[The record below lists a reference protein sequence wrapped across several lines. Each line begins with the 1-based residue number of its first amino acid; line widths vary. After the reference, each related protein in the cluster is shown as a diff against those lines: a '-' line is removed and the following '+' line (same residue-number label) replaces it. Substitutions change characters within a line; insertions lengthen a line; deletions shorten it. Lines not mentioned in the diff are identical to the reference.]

1 VSRVRADRRT
11 AAEWVVFA
19 VGVVLALIVW
29 ALAPSAGNYD
39 TVLDL
44 VWARELLDGGA
55 PGFEAYA
62 ASTPHPAWL
71 ALGVPVVALFGE
83 HADRAMVLLTALTLP
98 VLAAAAVRLGRI
110 AGEAVAGR
118 GRGGG
123 LAVGDRSPTRA
134 IDDRSP
140 LSAPGV
146 SSDDRSS
153 DGARGKRETFDG
165 SGPHNLS
172 RRGDGGRAARTG
184 LVVGLVAGALTL
196 TSFAFLL
203 LAAKGYLDMPF
214 LALVTWAGVWVI
226 ERPTAWRGPAIL
238 LLLAGLLRPEAWVL
252 AGLYWLWCTVGG
264 RWSAS
269 AAAGEDVAANAV
281 EVEHVER
288 VEPLPARG
296 PGHDVHRSGPAGRR
310 VGLLHLSSVP
320 GRAWHLATVVAAPLL
335 WMAVDAAVTGNP
347 FHSLTATSQLAD
359 ELGRE
364 RGIGRAPSLLVTQL
378 VDQAR
383 PPVAAAGLLGVGVL
397 LLGSRIGLAR
407 APRRVTIVLLT
418 LLLAGVVTFLAA
430 GVAGLSL
437 IPRYLSVPVVALTVL
452 AALAAGGW
460 VGLPTDHRWRRP
472 WAVLV
477 LIGAVVGVGTY
488 LTVKRDSVRSLG
500 SELRFLADAREDV
513 RDLMLDPAVVAGARC
528 GPISL
533 PTYRLVPEIRLQ
545 LDVDGDRVVARSDPR
560 AGALGVTES
569 GVAISV
575 VEGKFARRYGRAD
588 GVPRSTQA
596 VPPGFTEV
604 ARRGAFVA
612 SVRCR

>member
-1 VSRVRADRRT
+1 MRPEPEVGRGRSGGPGNRGIQ
-11 AAEWVVFA
+11 AEWIVFA

-29 ALAPSAGNYD
+29 AIAPSAGNYD

-44 VWARELLDGGA
+44 IWARELLDGRA

-98 VLAAAAVRLGRI
+98 VLAAATVRLGRI
-110 AGEAVAGR
+110 AGEAVA
-118 GRGGG
+118 
-123 LAVGDRSPTRA
+123 
-134 IDDRSP
+134 
-140 LSAPGV
+140 
-146 SSDDRSS
+146 
-153 DGARGKRETFDG
+153 ARGDDG
-165 SGPHNLS
+165 DERCGSPGGWERSDRLEPSNLS
-172 RRGDGGRAARTG
+172 QPAGAARVARTG
-184 LVVGLVAGALTL
+184 LTVGLIAGILTL

-214 LALVTWAGVWVI
+214 LALVAWAGVRAI
-226 ERPTAWRGPAIL
+226 ERPTAWRGPAL
-238 LLLAGLLRPEAWVL
+238 LLLVAGLLRPEAWVL
-252 AGLYWLWCTVGG
+252 AGAHWLWCTLGG
-264 RWSAS
+264 PWSARG
-269 AAAGEDVAANAV
+269 AAAQAS
-281 EVEHVER
+281 
-288 VEPLPARG
+288 PARCLVSDRAAEG
-296 PGHDVHRSGPAGRR
+296 TAPDSKAPSSPTGDDRIAGR
-310 VGLLHLSSVP
+310 VLHL
-320 GRAWHLATVVAAPLL
+320 AIVVAAPLL

-347 FHSLTATSQLAD
+347 LHSLTATSQLAD
-359 ELGRE
+359 DLGRE

-383 PPVAAAGLLGVGVL
+383 PPVFVAGLVGVGVL
-397 LLGSRIGLAR
+397 LLGFRVGLTR
-407 APRRVTIVLLT
+407 PPRRVVTVLLT

-460 VGLPTDHRWRRP
+460 IGLPVASPARRP
-472 WAVLV
+472 WAILV
-477 LIGAVVGVGTY
+477 LIGAVVGVGAY

-500 SELRFLADAREDV
+500 SELRFLADARQDV
-513 RDLMLDPAVVAGARC
+513 RDLMTDPAVVAGARC

-545 LDVDGDRVVARSDPR
+545 LDADGDRVVARSDPR
-560 AGALGVTES
+560 ARTLGVDDR
-569 GVAISV
+569 GVAITV

-596 VPPGFTEV
+596 VPPGFVEV

-612 SVRCR
+612 SVRCP

>member
-1 VSRVRADRRT
+1 MAADRRPT
-11 AAEWVVFA
+11 AEWVVFA

-29 ALAPSAGNYD
+29 AIAPSSGNYD

-44 VWARELLDGGA
+44 IWARELLDGHA

-83 HADRAMVLLTALTLP
+83 QADRVMVLLTALTLP
-98 VLAAAAVRLGRI
+98 VLAAATVRLGRI
-110 AGEAVAGR
+110 AGEAVAV
-118 GRGGG
+118 RGG
-123 LAVGDRSPTRA
+123 A
-134 IDDRSP
+134 
-140 LSAPGV
+140 
-146 SSDDRSS
+146 
-153 DGARGKRETFDG
+153 
-165 SGPHNLS
+165 
-172 RRGDGGRAARTG
+172 GRAEIAERESFERESFEGSQSLEVSRSEDARVARTG
-184 LVVGLVAGALTL
+184 LTVGLIAGVLTL

-214 LALVTWAGVWVI
+214 LALVAWAGVWAI

-252 AGLYWLWCTVGG
+252 AGAYWLWCTMRG
-264 RWSAS
+264 RWSAVGASSS
-269 AAAGEDVAANAV
+269 AA
-281 EVEHVER
+281 
-288 VEPLPARG
+288 L
-296 PGHDVHRSGPAGRR
+296 AGRVLSHGGTE
-310 VGLLHLSSVP
+310 VGAADGSTEPAAPEPAAPGPSANGGRVP
-320 GRAWHLATVVAAPLL
+320 GRGPHLALVVAAPLL

-359 ELGRE
+359 DLGRE

-397 LLGSRIGLAR
+397 LLGTRIGLAR
-407 APRRVTIVLLT
+407 PPRRVQIVLMT

-460 VGLPTDHRWRRP
+460 VGLPTTSRWRRP

-477 LIGAVVGVGTY
+477 LIGAVIGVGAY

-500 SELRFLADAREDV
+500 SELRFLADARQDV
-513 RDLMLDPAVVAGARC
+513 RDLVTDPAVVAGARC

-545 LDVDGDRVVARSDPR
+545 LDVDGSRVVARSDPR
-560 AGALGVTES
+560 ARALGVDRR

-612 SVRCR
+612 SVRCP

>member
-1 VSRVRADRRT
+1 MGADRPV
-11 AAEWVVFA
+11 AAERLVFA

-29 ALAPSAGNYD
+29 AIAPSSGNYD

-44 VWARELLDGGA
+44 IWARELLDGHA

-98 VLAAAAVRLGRI
+98 VLAAATVRLGRI
-110 AGEAVAGR
+110 AGEAVAVRGGREADPGDRGAASDRRVSFAGQQPADRHRAAEPGDREADPGGR
-118 GRGGG
+118 GAATDTRVSFAGQEPAKDHQPEGGHR
-123 LAVGDRSPTRA
+123 V
-134 IDDRSP
+134 
-140 LSAPGV
+140 
-146 SSDDRSS
+146 
-153 DGARGKRETFDG
+153 E
-165 SGPHNLS
+165 
-172 RRGDGGRAARTG
+172 RTG

-214 LALVTWAGVWVI
+214 LALVAWAGVGAI
-226 ERPTAWRGPAIL
+226 QRPTAWRGPALL

-252 AGLYWLWCTVGG
+252 AGAYWLWCTLGG
-264 RWSAS
+264 PWSA
-269 AAAGEDVAANAV
+269 AGAREDERPAGDAGVRPAV
-281 EVEHVER
+281 EVEHARR
-288 VEPLPARG
+288 VE
-296 PGHDVHRSGPAGRR
+296 GRP
-310 VGLLHLSSVP
+310 VAAVP
-320 GRAWHLATVVAAPLL
+320 GRAWHLALVVAAPLL

-359 ELGRE
+359 DLGRE
-364 RGIGRAPSLLVTQL
+364 RGIGRAPLLLVTQL

-383 PPVAAAGLLGVGVL
+383 PPVFAAGLLGVAVL
-397 LLGSRIGLAR
+397 LLGARIGLAR
-407 APRRVTIVLLT
+407 PPRRVRAVLLT

-452 AALAAGGW
+452 AALAVGGW
-460 VGLPTDHRWRRP
+460 VGLPPGHRWRRP

-477 LIGAVVGVGTY
+477 LVGAVVGVGAY

-500 SELRFLADAREDV
+500 SELRFLADARQDV
-513 RDLMLDPAVVAGARC
+513 RDLMTDPAVVAGARC

-545 LDVDGDRVVARSDPR
+545 LDADGDRVVARSDPR
-560 AGALGVTES
+560 ARALGAFDR

-575 VEGKFARRYGRAD
+575 AEGKFARRYGRAD

>member
-1 VSRVRADRRT
+1 MRAEPER
-11 AAEWVVFA
+11 VVFA

-29 ALAPSAGNYD
+29 AVAPSSGNYD

-44 VWARELLDGGA
+44 IWARELLDGHA

-83 HADRAMVLLTALTLP
+83 QADRVMVLLTALTLP
-98 VLAAAAVRLGRI
+98 VLAAATVRLGRI
-110 AGEAVAGR
+110 AGEAVA
-118 GRGGG
+118 
-123 LAVGDRSPTRA
+123 
-134 IDDRSP
+134 
-140 LSAPGV
+140 
-146 SSDDRSS
+146 
-153 DGARGKRETFDG
+153 DGADRV
-165 SGPHNLS
+165 
-172 RRGDGGRAARTG
+172 ARTG
-184 LVVGLVAGALTL
+184 LVVGLIAGALTL

-214 LALVTWAGVWVI
+214 LALVAWAGVWAI
-226 ERPTAWRGPAIL
+226 QRPTAWRGPAVL

-252 AGLYWLWCTVGG
+252 AGAYWLWCTLGG
-264 RWSAS
+264 RWSATGATDE
-269 AAAGEDVAANAV
+269 AAARAIGDEHAGRGGSRPVETDAV
-281 EVEHVER
+281 ERPVASER
-288 VEPLPARG
+288 TAARLGPLTM
-296 PGHDVHRSGPAGRR
+296 
-310 VGLLHLSSVP
+310 SSVP
-320 GRAWHLATVVAAPLL
+320 GRAWHLALVVAAPLL

-359 ELGRE
+359 DLGRE
-364 RGIGRAPSLLVTQL
+364 RGIARAPRLLVSQL

-383 PPVAAAGLLGVGVL
+383 PPVAVAGLLGVGVL
-397 LLGSRIGLAR
+397 LLGPRIGL
-407 APRRVTIVLLT
+407 RRPSRRMRVVLLT
-418 LLLAGVVTFLAA
+418 LLLAGVLTFLAA

-460 VGLPTDHRWRRP
+460 VGLPSGSRWRRP
-472 WAVLV
+472 WAILV
-477 LIGAVVGVGTY
+477 LIGAVVGVGAY

-500 SELRFLADAREDV
+500 SELRFLADARQDV
-513 RDLMLDPAVVAGARC
+513 RDLMTDPAVVAGARC

-545 LDVDGDRVVARSDPR
+545 LDADGDQVVARSDPR
-560 AGALGVTES
+560 ARALGVDDR

-596 VPPGFTEV
+596 VPPGFVEV

-612 SVRCR
+612 SVRCP

>member
-1 VSRVRADRRT
+1 VRAR
-11 AAEWVVFA
+11 AEWVVFA

-29 ALAPSAGNYD
+29 AIAPSSGNYD

-44 VWARELLDGGA
+44 IWARELLDGHP

-71 ALGVPVVALFGE
+71 AIGVPVVALFGE

-98 VLAAAAVRLGRI
+98 VLAAATVRLGRI
-110 AGEAVAGR
+110 AGEAVAARDEQGR
-118 GRGGG
+118 
-123 LAVGDRSPTRA
+123 TEH
-134 IDDRSP
+134 
-140 LSAPGV
+140 
-146 SSDDRSS
+146 
-153 DGARGKRETFDG
+153 DGPDGQGRET
-165 SGPHNLS
+165 LS
-172 RRGDGGRAARTG
+172 RSEAPKVSQPPRVARTG

-214 LALVTWAGVWVI
+214 LALVAWAGVRAI

-252 AGLYWLWCTVGG
+252 AGAHWLWCTLGG
-264 RWSAS
+264 RWSA
-269 AAAGEDVAANAV
+269 AAADDERRPVDVRHPEDAQRRPVAARDG
-281 EVEHVER
+281 ER
-288 VEPLPARG
+288 I
-296 PGHDVHRSGPAGRR
+296 
-310 VGLLHLSSVP
+310 P
-320 GRAWHLATVVAAPLL
+320 GRGRHLALVLAAPLL
-335 WMAVDAAVTGNP
+335 WMAVDGAVTGNP

-359 ELGRE
+359 DLGRE
-364 RGIGRAPSLLVTQL
+364 RGIGRAPSLLVSQL

-383 PPVAAAGLLGVGVL
+383 PPVFVAGLLGVGVL
-397 LLGSRIGLAR
+397 LLGVRAGLAR
-407 APRRVTIVLLT
+407 PPRRVTIVLLT

-452 AALAAGGW
+452 AALGAGGW
-460 VGLPTDHRWRRP
+460 VGLPVDAPGRRA

-477 LIGAVVGVGTY
+477 VVGAVVGVGAY

-500 SELRFLADAREDV
+500 SELRFLADARQDV
-513 RDLMLDPAVVAGARC
+513 RDLMTDPAVVAGRRC

-545 LDVDGDRVVARSDPR
+545 LDADGDQVVARSDPR
-560 AGALGVTES
+560 APELGAENR
-569 GVAISV
+569 GVAITV
-575 VEGKFARRYGRAD
+575 TEGKFARRYGRAD
-588 GVPRSTQA
+588 GVPRSTQV

-612 SVRCR
+612 SVRCP

>member
-1 VSRVRADRRT
+1 MRAR
-11 AAEWVVFA
+11 AEWVVFA

-29 ALAPSAGNYD
+29 AIAPSSGNYD

-44 VWARELLDGGA
+44 IWARELLDGHA

-71 ALGVPVVALFGE
+71 ALGVPVVALVGE

-98 VLAAAAVRLGRI
+98 VLAAATVRLGRI
-110 AGEAVAGR
+110 AGESVAGGSDR
-118 GRGGG
+118 GR
-123 LAVGDRSPTRA
+123 AVGQDADHGGTVT
-134 IDDRSP
+134 
-140 LSAPGV
+140 LSSFA
-146 SSDDRSS
+146 S
-153 DGARGKRETFDG
+153 RE
-165 SGPHNLS
+165 
-172 RRGDGGRAARTG
+172 REKGDRAADPGAAPVTLSSFASPERAKGDPAERTG
-184 LVVGLVAGALTL
+184 LVVGLTAGALTL

-214 LALVTWAGVWVI
+214 LALVAWAGVWAI

-252 AGLYWLWCTVGG
+252 AGAYWLWCTLGG
-264 RWSAS
+264 RWSAGAVDG
-269 AAAGEDVAANAV
+269 AAARVV
-281 EVEHVER
+281 E
-288 VEPLPARG
+288 
-296 PGHDVHRSGPAGRR
+296 
-310 VGLLHLSSVP
+310 VP
-320 GRAWHLATVVAAPLL
+320 GRAWHLALVVAAPLL

-359 ELGRE
+359 DLGRE
-364 RGIGRAPSLLVTQL
+364 RGIARAPRLLVSQL

-383 PPVAAAGLLGVGVL
+383 PPVFVAGLLGVGVL
-397 LLGSRIGLAR
+397 LLGPRIGLAR
-407 APRRVTIVLLT
+407 PPRRVRIVLLT
-418 LLLAGVVTFLAA
+418 LLLAGVVTFLGA

-460 VGLPTDHRWRRP
+460 VGLPAESRRRCP

-477 LIGAVVGVGTY
+477 LIGAVVGVGAY

-500 SELRFLADAREDV
+500 SELRFLADARQDV
-513 RDLMLDPAVVAGARC
+513 RDLMTDPAVVAGARC

-545 LDVDGDRVVARSDPR
+545 LDADGDRVVARSDPR
-560 AGALGVTES
+560 ARALGVYDR

>member
-1 VSRVRADRRT
+1 MRAEPGSGGGRSSVGGQGRARPDRPPEDGGRPAT
-11 AAEWVVFA
+11 ADGPARRRSSAPRRSEARRIQAEWAVFA

-29 ALAPSAGNYD
+29 AVAPSSGNYD

-44 VWARELLDGGA
+44 IWARELLDGRA

-71 ALGVPVVALFGE
+71 AIGVPVVAAFGE

-98 VLAAAAVRLGRI
+98 ALAAATVRLGRI
-110 AGEAVAGR
+110 AGEAVAV
-118 GRGGG
+118 RGGG
-123 LAVGDRSPTRA
+123 RDGVGATSSPGERA
-134 IDDRSP
+134 
-140 LSAPGV
+140 
-146 SSDDRSS
+146 SS
-153 DGARGKRETFDG
+153 DG
-165 SGPHNLS
+165 SGPVKDS
-172 RRGDGGRAARTG
+172 RSDARVARTG
-184 LVVGLVAGALTL
+184 LVVGLIAGALTL

-214 LALVTWAGVWVI
+214 LALVAWAGVRAI
-226 ERPTAWRGPAIL
+226 ERPTAWRGPAVL

-252 AGLYWLWCTVGG
+252 AGAHWLWCTAGG
-264 RWSAS
+264 RWSARGVDDH
-269 AAAGEDVAANAV
+269 APAV
-281 EVEHVER
+281 SG
-288 VEPLPARG
+288 RG
-296 PGHDVHRSGPAGRR
+296 
-310 VGLLHLSSVP
+310 LHL
-320 GRAWHLATVVAAPLL
+320 AIVVAAPLL

-347 FHSLTATSQLAD
+347 FHSLTATSRLAD
-359 ELGRE
+359 DLGRE

-378 VDQAR
+378 IDQSR
-383 PPVAAAGLLGVGVL
+383 PPVFAAGLLGVGVL
-397 LLGSRIGLAR
+397 LLGARVGLAR
-407 APRRVTIVLLT
+407 PPRRVTIILLA
-418 LLLAGVVTFLAA
+418 LLLAGVATFLAA

-452 AALAAGGW
+452 AASAAGGW
-460 VGLPTDHRWRRP
+460 VGLPSGHRWRRP

-477 LIGAVVGVGTY
+477 LIGAVIGVGAY

-500 SELRFLADAREDV
+500 SELRFLADARRDV
-513 RDLMLDPAVVAGARC
+513 RELMTDPAVVAARRC
-528 GPISL
+528 GPVSL

-545 LDVDGDRVVARSDPR
+545 LDADGDQVVARSDPR
-560 AGALGVTES
+560 ARTLGADRR

-596 VPPGFTEV
+596 VPPGFVEV

-612 SVRCR
+612 SARCP

>member
-1 VSRVRADRRT
+1 MS
-11 AAEWVVFA
+11 AERVVFA

-39 TVLDL
+39 TVLNL

-71 ALGVPVVALFGE
+71 ALGVPVVAVFGE

-110 AGEAVAGR
+110 AGEAVAVRGAGGEAASGKRETFAGSDPHNLSRLEDSGR
-118 GRGGG
+118 
-123 LAVGDRSPTRA
+123 VP
-134 IDDRSP
+134 
-140 LSAPGV
+140 
-146 SSDDRSS
+146 
-153 DGARGKRETFDG
+153 GKRETFDG
-165 SGPHNLS
+165 SRSHNLS
-172 RRGDGGRAARTG
+172 RRDDGGRVARTG
-184 LVVGLVAGALTL
+184 LVVGLVAGVLTL

-214 LALVTWAGVWVI
+214 LALVAWAGVWVI
-226 ERPTAWRGPAIL
+226 ERPTTWRGPAIL
-238 LLLAGLLRPEAWVL
+238 LLIAGLLRPEAWVL
-252 AGLYWLWCTVGG
+252 AGAYWLWCTLDG

-269 AAAGEDVAANAV
+269 SAAAQAG
-281 EVEHVER
+281 
-288 VEPLPARG
+288 PARRVVS
-296 PGHDVHRSGPAGRR
+296 HSGTEVDELDESTSAVTGRA
-310 VGLLHLSSVP
+310 LHL
-320 GRAWHLATVVAAPLL
+320 AVVLAAPLL

-347 FHSLTATSQLAD
+347 LHSLTATSQLAD

-383 PPVAAAGLLGVGVL
+383 PPVAAAGLLGVALL

-407 APRRVTIVLLT
+407 PPRRVTIVLLT

-500 SELRFLADAREDV
+500 SELRFLADARDDV
-513 RDLMLDPAVVAGARC
+513 RALMLDPAVVEGAQC

-560 AGALGVTES
+560 AAALGVTES

-596 VPPGFTEV
+596 VPPGFAEV
-604 ARRGAFVA
+604 ARRGAFIA

>member
-1 VSRVRADRRT
+1 VVDADRSAT
-11 AAEWVVFA
+11 AERLVFA

-29 ALAPSAGNYD
+29 AIAPSSGNYD

-44 VWARELLDGGA
+44 IWARELLDGHA

-98 VLAAAAVRLGRI
+98 VLAAATVRLGRL
-110 AGEAVAGR
+110 AGEAVVVR
-118 GRGGG
+118 GR
-123 LAVGDRSPTRA
+123 VERS
-134 IDDRSP
+134 
-140 LSAPGV
+140 
-146 SSDDRSS
+146 
-153 DGARGKRETFDG
+153 
-165 SGPHNLS
+165 
-172 RRGDGGRAARTG
+172 G
-184 LVVGLVAGALTL
+184 LVVGLIAGALTL

-214 LALVTWAGVWVI
+214 LALVAWAGVRAI
-226 ERPTAWRGPAIL
+226 EKPTAWRTPAVL
-238 LLLAGLLRPEAWVL
+238 LLVAGLLRPEAWVL

-269 AAAGEDVAANAV
+269 GGDAQ
-281 EVEHVER
+281 
-288 VEPLPARG
+288 
-296 PGHDVHRSGPAGRR
+296 AGRARR
-310 VGLLHLSSVP
+310 VVSGSGTQVDEAGRGASLVGSAGGVASDSGTQVHELGGSTSAVP
-320 GRAWHLATVVAAPLL
+320 GRVLHLVLVVAAPLL

-359 ELGRE
+359 DLGRE
-364 RGIGRAPSLLVTQL
+364 RGIGRAPRLLVSQL
-378 VDQAR
+378 VDQSR
-383 PPVAAAGLLGVGVL
+383 PPVFAAGLLGVGVL
-397 LLGSRIGLAR
+397 LLGTRVGLAR
-407 APRRVTIVLLT
+407 PPRRVVAVLLT
-418 LLLAGVVTFLAA
+418 LLLAGVATFLAA

-460 VGLPTDHRWRRP
+460 VGLPVESRWRRP
-472 WAVLV
+472 WAILV
-477 LIGAVVGVGTY
+477 LIGAVVGVGAY

-513 RDLMLDPAVVAGARC
+513 RDLMTDPAVIAGARC

-560 AGALGVTES
+560 SRALGAYDR
-569 GVAISV
+569 GVAITV
-575 VEGKFARRYGRAD
+575 AEGKFARRYGRAD

-596 VPPGFTEV
+596 VPPGFVEV

>member
-1 VSRVRADRRT
+1 MRAR
-11 AAEWVVFA
+11 AEWVVLA

-29 ALAPSAGNYD
+29 AIAPSSGNYD

-44 VWARELLDGGA
+44 IWARELLDGHA

-83 HADRAMVLLTALTLP
+83 QADRVMVLLTALTLP
-98 VLAAAAVRLGRI
+98 VLAAATVRLGRI
-110 AGEAVAGR
+110 AGEAMAVR
-118 GRGGG
+118 GR
-123 LAVGDRSPTRA
+123 A
-134 IDDRSP
+134 
-140 LSAPGV
+140 
-146 SSDDRSS
+146 
-153 DGARGKRETFDG
+153 E
-165 SGPHNLS
+165 
-172 RRGDGGRAARTG
+172 RTG
-184 LVVGLVAGALTL
+184 LVVGLIAGVLTL

-214 LALVTWAGVWVI
+214 LALVAWAGVWAI
-226 ERPTAWRGPAIL
+226 ERPTAWRGPAVL
-238 LLLAGLLRPEAWVL
+238 LLLAGLLRPEAWLL
-252 AGLYWLWCTVGG
+252 AGAYWLWCTLDG
-264 RWSAS
+264 RWAAS
-269 AAAGEDVAANAV
+269 AAADDGRPDIAARTAAADGGRPGEAAA
-281 EVEHVER
+281 E
-288 VEPLPARG
+288 G
-296 PGHDVHRSGPAGRR
+296 SRR
-310 VGLLHLSSVP
+310 VGPLGLSSVP
-320 GRAWHLATVVAAPLL
+320 GRVWHLALVVAAPLL

-359 ELGRE
+359 DLGRE

-397 LLGSRIGLAR
+397 LLGTRIGLAR
-407 APRRVTIVLLT
+407 PPRRVRIVLMT

-460 VGLPTDHRWRRP
+460 VGLPAASGWRRP

-477 LIGAVVGVGTY
+477 VIGAVVGVGAY

-500 SELRFLADAREDV
+500 SELRFLADARQDV
-513 RDLMLDPAVVAGARC
+513 RDLMTDPAVVAGARC

-545 LDVDGDRVVARSDPR
+545 LDAGADRVVARSDPR
-560 AGALGVTES
+560 ARALGAYDR

-612 SVRCR
+612 SVRCP

>member
-1 VSRVRADRRT
+1 MRAERSAT
-11 AAEWVVFA
+11 AEWLILA

-29 ALAPSAGNYD
+29 ALFPSSGNYD

-44 VWARELLDGGA
+44 VWARELLDGRA

-71 ALGVPVVALFGE
+71 AIGVPVVALFGE

-98 VLAAAAVRLGRI
+98 VLAAATVRLGRI
-110 AGEAVAGR
+110 AGEAVTG
-118 GRGGG
+118 
-123 LAVGDRSPTRA
+123 
-134 IDDRSP
+134 
-140 LSAPGV
+140 PGA
-146 SSDDRSS
+146 D
-153 DGARGKRETFDG
+153 DGAAPASAERETFDG
-165 SGPHNLS
+165 SDPHDVS
-172 RRGDGGRAARTG
+172 RRDDAARAARTG
-184 LVVGLVAGALTL
+184 LVVGLIAGGLTL

-214 LALVTWAGVWVI
+214 LALVAWAGVWAI
-226 ERPTAWRGPAIL
+226 EKPTAWRGPAVL

-264 RWSAS
+264 RWSARGAPAPPTS
-269 AAAGEDVAANAV
+269 
-281 EVEHVER
+281 
-288 VEPLPARG
+288 ARG
-296 PGHDVHRSGPAGRR
+296 VLSRGGTEADEVARAEGRTASTARAG
-310 VGLLHLSSVP
+310 
-320 GRAWHLATVVAAPLL
+320 GRALHLATVLAAPLL

-364 RGIGRAPSLLVTQL
+364 RGIARAPKLLVTQL

-383 PPVAAAGLLGVGVL
+383 PPVAAAGLLGLAVL
-397 LLGSRIGLAR
+397 LLGWRIGLAR
-407 APRRVTIVLLT
+407 PPRRVVVVLLT
-418 LLLAGVVTFLAA
+418 LLLAGVATFLAA

-460 VGLPTDHRWRRP
+460 VALPSGHRWRRP

-477 LIGAVVGVGTY
+477 LVGAVVGVGAY

-513 RDLMLDPAVVAGARC
+513 RELMEDPAVVAGSRC

-545 LDVDGDRVVARSDPR
+545 LDLDGDRVVARSDPR
-560 AGALGVTES
+560 AAALGAFDR

-575 VEGKFARRYGRAD
+575 TEGKFARRYGRAD

-596 VPPGFTEV
+596 VPPGFVEV

>member
-1 VSRVRADRRT
+1 MDADRSAT
-11 AAEWVVFA
+11 AERLIFA
-19 VGVVLALIVW
+19 VGVVMALIAW
-29 ALAPSAGNYD
+29 AIAPSSGNYD

-44 VWARELLDGGA
+44 IWARELLDGHA

-71 ALGVPVVALFGE
+71 AVGVPVVALFGE

-98 VLAAAAVRLGRI
+98 VLAAATVRLGRL
-110 AGEAVAGR
+110 AGEAV
-118 GRGGG
+118 
-123 LAVGDRSPTRA
+123 VP
-134 IDDRSP
+134 
-140 LSAPGV
+140 
-146 SSDDRSS
+146 
-153 DGARGKRETFDG
+153 
-165 SGPHNLS
+165 N
-172 RRGDGGRAARTG
+172 GGRVARTG
-184 LVVGLVAGALTL
+184 LVVGLIAGVLTL

-214 LALVTWAGVWVI
+214 LALVAWAGVWVVQ
-226 ERPTAWRGPAIL
+226 RPTAWRGPAVL
-238 LLLAGLLRPEAWVL
+238 LLVAGLLRPEAWVL
-252 AGLYWLWCTVGG
+252 AGAYWLWCTIGG

-269 AAAGEDVAANAV
+269 CAAAQAG
-281 EVEHVER
+281 
-288 VEPLPARG
+288 PARRVVSRCG
-296 PGHDVHRSGPAGRR
+296 TEVDELGRATPPSGSARRVVSRSGTEVDELGGSTSA
-310 VGLLHLSSVP
+310 VP
-320 GRAWHLATVVAAPLL
+320 GRALHLAIVLAAPLL

-347 FHSLTATSQLAD
+347 LHSLTATSQLAD
-359 ELGRE
+359 DLGRE
-364 RGIGRAPSLLVTQL
+364 RGIGRAPSLLVSQL

-383 PPVAAAGLLGVGVL
+383 PPVAAAGLLGLGVL
-397 LLGSRIGLAR
+397 LLGTRIGLAR
-407 APRRVTIVLLT
+407 PSRRVTVVLLT
-418 LLLAGVVTFLAA
+418 LLLAGVATFLAA

-460 VGLPTDHRWRRP
+460 VGLPLESRWRRP

-477 LIGAVVGVGTY
+477 LVGAVVGVGAY

-513 RDLMLDPAVVAGARC
+513 RDLMTDPAVIAGARC

-545 LDVDGDRVVARSDPR
+545 LDADGDRVVARSDPR
-560 AGALGVTES
+560 ARALGAYDR
-569 GVAISV
+569 GVAITV
-575 VEGKFARRYGRAD
+575 AEGKFARRYGRAD

-596 VPPGFTEV
+596 VPPGFVEV